1 MGEDGSAFD
10 RMRPRLVRIAYRML
24 GSVAEAEDVVQD
36 AYIRWHKTDRAAVA
50 NPEAFLTCTVTRL
63 CLDQLKSAR
72 TRRETYI
79 GPWLPEP
86 IFEAAPEAGDADDL
100 TLTLMLALE
109 RLSPLE
115 RAAFL
120 LHDVFGQDFD
130 TVAEAI
136 DREPAACRQL
146 AARARDHVRAARP
159 RFPVSR
165 TRGLEIAD
173 AFFSASRSG
182 DVTALKSLL
191 AADVVAQADGG
202 GKRPAAGRPI
212 LGDLQVAQ
220 FFASF
225 ATKPRY
231 QPPQILARGLI
242 DGLPGIVS
250 VQAGVL
256 QTTCFAI
263 EDDRI
268 VAIYVTRNPDKLQR
282 IGAMVGG
289 SARGE

>member
-1 MGEDGSAFD
+1 
-10 RMRPRLVRIAYRML
+10 
-24 GSVAEAEDVVQD
+24 
-36 AYIRWHKTDRAAVA
+36 
-50 NPEAFLTCTVTRL
+50 
-63 CLDQLKSAR
+63 
-72 TRRETYI
+72 
-79 GPWLPEP
+79 
-86 IFEAAPEAGDADDL
+86 
-100 TLTLMLALE
+100 
-109 RLSPLE
+109 
-115 RAAFL
+115 
-120 LHDVFGQDFD
+120 
-130 TVAEAI
+130 
-136 DREPAACRQL
+136 
-146 AARARDHVRAARP
+146 
-159 RFPVSR
+159 
-165 TRGLEIAD
+165 
-173 AFFSASRSG
+173 
-182 DVTALKSLL
+182 
-191 AADVVAQADGG
+191 
-202 GKRPAAGRPI
+202 
-212 LGDLQVAQ
+212 LQVAQ